1 MLTCGSER
9 SISSFRRCKKRTQGA
24 ADLVRAGVGSIWGRS
39 ATYGAKSLE
48 RTRMGPMGVPT
59 TRQASCGLA
68 VVTTVAAV
76 DLSLKQGSSVQRD
89 LGRSL

>member
-1 MLTCGSER
+1 
-9 SISSFRRCKKRTQGA
+9 
-24 ADLVRAGVGSIWGRS
+24 
-39 ATYGAKSLE
+39 
-48 RTRMGPMGVPT
+48 MGPMGVPT